1 MVTLTAIY
9 TRAGDGGK
17 TRLGNRDTVD
27 KWHPRV
33 EAYGDVDELS
43 AGLGLVLALDPGYG
57 RGELLRSVQQELF
70 DLGADLCVPGDGVDE
85 ERDALRVQE
94 KQVKHLEAAIDETN
108 AGLGVLESFVL
119 PGGSPTSARLHLA
132 RTVCRRAE
140 RRAWEL
146 AKSEPV
152 NPHAL
157 AYLNRLSDLLFVLA
171 REANDSGAGDILW
184 QTRR

>member
-1 MVTLTAIY
+1 MVTLTSIY

-17 TRLGNRDTVD
+17 TRLGNHDTVD

-43 AGLGLVLALDPGYG
+43 AGLGLVLALDPDYA

-85 ERDALRVQE
+85 ARDALRMQE
-94 KQVKHLEAAIDETN
+94 AQVERLEAAIDEAN
-108 AGLGVLESFVL
+108 AGLKDLHSFVL
-119 PGGSPTSARLHLA
+119 SGGCPTSARLHQA
-132 RTVCRRAE
+132 RTICRRAE
-140 RRAWEL
+140 RRAWKL
-146 AKSEPV
+146 AESEPV
-152 NPHAL
+152 NPRAL

-171 REANDSGAGDILW
+171 REANDGGAGDILW
-184 QTRR
+184 KTTR